1 MITPRAALTS
11 RYARELA
18 LMPLVY
24 LLYFAVRA
32 QAVGNT
38 TEAFRNANQVI
49 RVERWL
55 GIFKELELQNATSLS
70 YGVLLHFFNIVW
82 FYGHW
87 PVIIVCGVWLFV
99 KHPQIYN
106 LTRNAFLATGAI
118 ALVVYALFPVVPR
131 HFVGDGVV
139 YTLTTSYVMNSE
151 QSALVNPFA
160 PIPRMH
166 VGWNF
171 LIASGLFLAF
181 PGSRLRYLL
190 VLIPIL
196 TWVSTVATGSHYII
210 DGFAGIGVALV
221 GFLVAVWLD
230 RTWPQIAKRLPAW
243 VPGFRQRTSAT

>member
-1 MITPRAALTS
+1 MIAVRAAVTS

-24 LLYFAVRA
+24 LLYFLVRA
-32 QAVGNT
+32 QAVGQT
-38 TEAFRNANQVI
+38 TEAFRNANDLI
-49 RVERWL
+49 RVEKWL

-70 YGVLLHFFNIVW
+70 HDVLLHLFNIVW

-87 PVIIVCGVWLFV
+87 PVIIVCGIWLFV
-99 KHPQIYN
+99 KHPQIYT
-106 LTRNAFLATGAI
+106 LTRNAFFVTGAV
-118 ALVVYALFPVVPR
+118 ALVIYALFPVVPR

-160 PIPRMH
+160 PLPSMH

-171 LIASGLFLAF
+171 LIAAGLFMTF
-181 PGSRLRYLL
+181 PRSRLRYLL
-190 VLIPIL
+190 VLFPIL

-210 DGFAGIGVALV
+210 DGFAGISLALV
-221 GFLVAVWLD
+221 GLLVAAWLH
-230 RTWPQIAKRLPAW
+230 RSRRPMVKRLPPW
-243 VPGFRQRTSAT
+243 RPGF